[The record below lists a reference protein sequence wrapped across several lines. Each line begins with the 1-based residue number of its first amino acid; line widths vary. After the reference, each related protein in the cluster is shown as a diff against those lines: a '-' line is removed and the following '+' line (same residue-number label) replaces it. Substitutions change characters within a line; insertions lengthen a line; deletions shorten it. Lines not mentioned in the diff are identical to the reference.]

1 MRLPTLRAQNQ
12 TFCILELDHPLL
24 FAEQLGVS
32 VADPAGLAH
41 IQQVQGELMRALSP
55 EVSGVVLD
63 SESSYWA
70 LEQKAQHTGVVF
82 SLEKQTSESDPLAV
96 PRLAETWGVVPTKN
110 NYALSK
116 LKLAYHPSQKAAL
129 QKRQF
134 VAEISEYSH
143 QQGIDFIL
151 ELDLMHEG
159 EAEQAML
166 QSISEMR
173 SLVDLWV
180 LPAAQPLTAVT
191 ITAQLDVPWIFS
203 VLTEKYD
210 LFKEQ
215 LRVALEG
222 GAAGF
227 MVGPA
232 LWADVLRAHPGAA
245 AREDRAKAFQT
256 IVRDRFLELARITG
270 EHVAQTDIAN
280 T

>member
-151 ELDLMHEG
+151 EIDLMHEG
-159 EAEQAML
+159 EALLLRPAKDKESSRELDERAPIDPEPGSL
-166 QSISEMR
+166 SGKRR
-173 SLVDLWV
+173 SRKDV
-180 LPAAQPLTAVT
+180 QPLARAAKVRSTGAKLALVPTTAKG
-191 ITAQLDVPWIFS
+191 DDKGRKS
-203 VLTEKYD
+203 RRRY
-210 LFKEQ
+210 
-215 LRVALEG
+215 
-222 GAAGF
+222 
-227 MVGPA
+227 
-232 LWADVLRAHPGAA
+232 
-245 AREDRAKAFQT
+245 
-256 IVRDRFLELARITG
+256 
-270 EHVAQTDIAN
+270 
-280 T
+280 